1 MSWRERNKTTS
12 ERQSHLPIIGPYTGI
27 HATHGTTVRDFWIRT
42 HLAAAWVVQR
52 HQFRRLVKGHL
63 DTQWFVKF
71 KKHCFLRR
79 CVFDLN
85 INEVFVQATFPSMA
99 NQIFRQGHF
108 GGKRARL
115 GGGRNARAA
124 GGATQQLV
132 QRRRGDGHKTFVLG
146 REGVVFVVL
155 RVNIGAM
162 AVGTF
167 TWVQIARDGAIVR
180 HLDAHVFVSGTAA
193 QERVAGHV
201 RAQLNAIPD
210 VVQS

>member
-71 KKHCFLRR
+71 KKHCFLGR

-85 INEVFVQATFPSMA
+85 INEFFVQATLPSMA

-115 GGGRNARAA
+115 GGGAALPPCHSLANKPTWWPCIKEFPKDFEGALLFFTSARPCA
-124 GGATQQLV
+124 GCLKVRKGRSSTEA
-132 QRRRGDGHKTFVLG
+132 VL
-146 REGVVFVVL
+146 
-155 RVNIGAM
+155 
-162 AVGTF
+162 
-167 TWVQIARDGAIVR
+167 
-180 HLDAHVFVSGTAA
+180 
-193 QERVAGHV
+193 QEF
-201 RAQLNAIPD
+201 
-210 VVQS
+210 